1 MSGTTKLAVVVT
13 VIAGLFTTIGIVSH
27 DEAGATPAFN
37 VQQANPTITIT
48 NEGTYYTFSPTQLDA
63 KVGQPITVVNNDRYG
78 GVHSVT
84 EKNRSFSVDVPP
96 QSSKTLTVEKA
107 GNYQYFCDWHSDS
120 HDPKYAS
127 LNVS

>member
-13 VIAGLFTTIGIVSH
+13 VIAGLFTTIGTVSQ
-27 DEAGATPAFN
+27 DEAAATPAFN
-37 VQQANPTITIT
+37 VQEGNPTITIT
-48 NEGTYYTFSPTQLDA
+48 NEGTYFTFSPTQLDA
-63 KVGQPITVVNNDRYG
+63 KVDQPITVTNNDRY

-84 EKNRSFSVDVPP
+84 EKDRSFSVDVEPM
-96 QSSKTLTVEKA
+96 SSKTLTVSKA
-107 GNYQYFCDWHSDS
+107 GNYQYFCDWHTDA

>member
-1 MSGTTKLAVVVT
+1 MSRTTKLAVVVT
-13 VIAGLFTTIGIVSH
+13 AIAGLIPINGIVSH
-27 DEAGATPAFN
+27 EARATPAFK

-48 NEGTYYTFSPTQLDA
+48 NEGTYYTFSPAQLDA
-63 KVGQPITVVNNDRYG
+63 KVGQPITVVNNDGYG

-96 QSSKTLTVEKA
+96 QSSTTLTVDKA
-107 GNYQYFCDWHSDS
+107 GKYQYFCDWHADA
-120 HDPKYAS
+120 HDPMYPY

>member
-1 MSGTTKLAVVVT
+1 MKLAVAIAA
-13 VIAGLFTTIGIVSH
+13 IAGLSFTAVEIVSQ
-27 DEAGATPAFN
+27 DEARAQEG
-37 VQQANPTITIT
+37 NPTITIT
-48 NEGTYYTFSPTQLDA
+48 NEGTYYTFSPAQLDA

-107 GNYQYFCDWHSDS
+107 GNYQYLCDWHTDA
-120 HDPKYAS
+120 HEPKYGS